1 MNPNDLLPISPSAP
15 LVAKKDPTEELNK
28 TVAELRQSLQEE
40 KEISRRYLQD
50 KIRAESLN
58 NAYLAIITALAGVN
72 K

>member
-1 MNPNDLLPISPSAP
+1 MNPNDLRTSPSAP

-40 KEISRRYLQD
+40 SERGKRYLQD
-50 KIRAESLN
+50 RIRAESLN